1 MHDAIPSR
9 ILNGWLRLEE
19 DLFHLQV
26 LSYLPPQL
34 PTCLADEKQIFLPFV
49 RCCMIVP
56 IYYTSPAHL
65 LNSSDKGH
73 PTLKDLDQV

>member
-26 LSYLPPQL
+26 LSYLPPQIHISQFQKREV
-34 PTCLADEKQIFLPFV
+34 TAPF
-49 RCCMIVP
+49 P
-56 IYYTSPAHL
+56 ITMM
-65 LNSSDKGH
+65 K
-73 PTLKDLDQV
+73 

>member
-26 LSYLPPQL
+26 LSYLSPQI
-34 PTCLADEKQIFLPFV
+34 PICQSKTERKIFLFLSG
-49 RCCMIVP
+49 IL
-56 IYYTSPAHL
+56 L
-65 LNSSDKGH
+65 LNCQHK
-73 PTLKDLDQV
+73 Q

>member
-26 LSYLPPQL
+26 LSYLPPQ
-34 PTCLADEKQIFLPFV
+34 I
-49 RCCMIVP
+49 P
-56 IYYTSPAHL
+56 IYLT
-65 LNSSDKGH
+65 NSLKNLDFTGFLSSFILIFNVFSLVFSLMSENKG
-73 PTLKDLDQV
+73 KFCF